1 MKAVALLK
9 KYHACKE
16 SVESVG
22 EMSVK
27 EAWLACDRGDWMLCI
42 YSLLY
47 PENKVQL
54 TTAKAFCAATVKH
67 LMKDKRSIDAVHAA
81 MTGEISKNKRNAASY
96 AADAAYADADAD
108 AAYAAYA
115 AYAAAADA
123 YAYAAAAD
131 AADADA
137 YAADAYAADARLKNR
152 KLTASICRQLL
163 SIGDF

>member
-16 SVESVG
+16 SIEWAG

-27 EAWLACDRGDWMLCI
+27 EAWLACERGDWMLWI
-42 YSLLY
+42 YSRLY

-81 MTGEISKNKRNAASY
+81 MTGEISKNKRNAA
-96 AADAAYADADAD
+96 ADAANAAYTAYADAANAAYTAYAA
-108 AAYAAYA
+108 AAYAAYT
-115 AYAAAADA
+115 AYTAAAVA
-123 YAYAAAAD
+123 
-131 AADADA
+131 ADA
-137 YAADAYAADARLKNR
+137 YAADDAADARLKNR

-163 SIGDF
+163 YIGE